1 MPQTITRAENPVLD
15 KPPPPAK
22 PPQIPGGD
30 RYTALCWIAGGVT
43 AGEASARAGSITGWV
58 ARRTSDGLELQT
70 DDDQLVRYLEVMLD
84 ELAAERRDRAV
95 RLAADMA
102 ALAGEGWTQ
111 ETARA
116 ALALPEPRKPAA
128 A

>member
-1 MPQTITRAENPVLD
+1 MTSTVAGEHPMLTE
-15 KPPPPAK
+15 PPDPAK
-22 PPQIPGGD
+22 PPQVPGGG
-30 RYTALCWIAGGVT
+30 RYTALCYLAGGRT
-43 AGEASARAGSITGWV
+43 PADASAMAGSITGWV
-58 ARRTSDGLELQT
+58 ARRTDSGLQIQAE
-70 DDDQLVRYLEVMLD
+70 DERLVRYLEVMLD
-84 ELAAERRDRAV
+84 ELAADRRDRAV

-102 ALAGEGWTQ
+102 ALTGEGWTQ